1 MTNRA
6 TLVSFLTWKKR
17 DDMHYSLHHIHA
29 LNFSSDKISNPFI
42 SSCSNL
48 RASAVTDH
56 EQSKTHM
63 KAIVALSAKG
73 KSTTEKMV
81 SDAGKTLKLLK
92 SSEAHRLA
100 YLFRNA
106 HAIAK
111 QNRPLTD
118 YKWLCQV
125 DKSKWLDISNTYQ
138 TEHVAHDFIG
148 CIAKYES
155 F

>member
-1 MTNRA
+1 
-6 TLVSFLTWKKR
+6 
-17 DDMHYSLHHIHA
+17 
-29 LNFSSDKISNPFI
+29 
-42 SSCSNL
+42 
-48 RASAVTDH
+48 
-56 EQSKTHM
+56 M

>member
-1 MTNRA
+1 
-6 TLVSFLTWKKR
+6 
-17 DDMHYSLHHIHA
+17 
-29 LNFSSDKISNPFI
+29 
-42 SSCSNL
+42 
-48 RASAVTDH
+48 
-56 EQSKTHM
+56 M

-81 SDAGKTLKLLK
+81 SEAGKTLKLLK
-92 SSEAHRLA
+92 FSEVHRLA

-125 DKSKWLDISNTYQ
+125 DKSKGLDIGNTYQ
-138 TEHVAHDFIG
+138 TEHAARDFIG
-148 CIAKYES
+148 CIAKYERV
-155 F
+155 FNGDAKYVVAF

>member
-1 MTNRA
+1 
-6 TLVSFLTWKKR
+6 
-17 DDMHYSLHHIHA
+17 
-29 LNFSSDKISNPFI
+29 
-42 SSCSNL
+42 
-48 RASAVTDH
+48 
-56 EQSKTHM
+56 M

-111 QNRPLTD
+111 QNRPGD
-118 YKWLCQV
+118 
-125 DKSKWLDISNTYQ
+125 N
-138 TEHVAHDFIG
+138 
-148 CIAKYES
+148 
-155 F
+155 